1 MPTSASGVKY
11 RWNPAFFRELG
22 RQREVGDALY
32 TRSREIV
39 DGAHSYAPSRTGA
52 YESSLSASKEF
63 GGRGWAGYANAAVP
77 YAWFVEFGTDEWRAA
92 GTDGFAPLRTA
103 AEALGRVR

>member
-32 TRSREIV
+32 DRAREIV
-39 DGAHSYAPSRTGA
+39 NGAHGYAPHRTGT
-52 YESSLSASKEF
+52 YDSSLSATKEF
-63 GGRGWAGYANAAVP
+63 GGRGWAAYANAAVP

-92 GTDGFAPLRTA
+92 GTEGFAPLRQA
-103 AEALGRVR
+103 AAALGKVR